1 MKESRDLMIYSKKQT
16 LSSKEIEAAV
26 KLHIPGELC
35 KLAMQ
40 VSRSSLA
47 KFAQSDWADSPLD
60 NNEVQWAVYNLALN
74 IFDCYFD
81 IQQD

>member
-47 KFAQSDWADSPLD
+47 KFAQSD
-60 NNEVQWAVYNLALN
+60 
-74 IFDCYFD
+74 
-81 IQQD
+81 